1 MKPDADY
8 PNIPTLKQARC
19 DVAATP
25 QIRAVVAPRA
35 FPKDAL
41 TYCKD
46 LFSRLRQSASWM
58 KYVED
63 NQLEDSC
70 ANDAELAKSIEQLE
84 KEVRVQFQLAG
95 MKLVRSRQSS

>member
-1 MKPDADY
+1 MKPDANY
-8 PNIPTLKQARC
+8 PNIPPLKQASC

-25 QIRAVVAPRA
+25 QFHAVVAPRA

-41 TYCKD
+41 TYCED
-46 LFSRLRQSASWM
+46 LFFRLRQSACWM

-63 NQLEDSC
+63 NQLQDSC

-84 KEVRVQFQLAG
+84 KAVPVQFQLAG
-95 MKLVRSRQSS
+95 MKLVRSGQSS

>member
-35 FPKDAL
+35 FSKDAL
-41 TYCKD
+41 THFED

-58 KYVED
+58 EYVED
-63 NQLEDSC
+63 NRL
-70 ANDAELAKSIEQLE
+70 
-84 KEVRVQFQLAG
+84 
-95 MKLVRSRQSS
+95 

>member
-1 MKPDADY
+1 
-8 PNIPTLKQARC
+8 
-19 DVAATP
+19 
-25 QIRAVVAPRA
+25 
-35 FPKDAL
+35 
-41 TYCKD
+41 
-46 LFSRLRQSASWM
+46 M

>member
-1 MKPDADY
+1 MKPDANY
-8 PNIPTLKQARC
+8 PNIPPLMPASY

-25 QIRAVVAPRA
+25 QIRAVLAPRA

-63 NQLEDSC
+63 NQLEDRC

-84 KEVRVQFQLAG
+84 KAVPVQFQLAG
-95 MKLVRSRQSS
+95 MKLVRSGQSS